1 MSFYKKVDNI
11 IVDLKDINKMYFS
24 LHNRNKILV
33 RERKYESKYNDGG
46 ADDGAG
52 GAAGAG
58 GASGADA
65 GAAGAGGADAGA
77 GAVDMPPAGLSGENR
92 NNHHRYWVRSL
103 RSRFY

>member
-46 ADDGAG
+46 GAG
-52 GAAGAG
+52 GGAGAAGG
-58 GASGADA
+58 G
-65 GAAGAGGADAGA
+65 AGAGGADVD
-77 GAVDMPPAGLSGENR
+77 AVDMPPAGLSGENR

>member
-11 IVDLKDINKMYFS
+11 IVELKDINKMYFS

-46 ADDGAG
+46 A
-52 GAAGAG
+52 
-58 GASGADA
+58 A
-65 GAAGAGGADAGA
+65 GAAGADAVGADGGAV

>member
-11 IVDLKDINKMYFS
+11 IVELKDINKMYFS

-46 ADDGAG
+46 A
-52 GAAGAG
+52 
-58 GASGADA
+58 A
-65 GAAGAGGADAGA
+65 GAAGADAVGADGGAVGAAGA
-77 GAVDMPPAGLSGENR
+77 VGADGGAVGAVDMPPAGLSGENR

>member
-11 IVDLKDINKMYFS
+11 IVELKDINKMYFS

-46 ADDGAG
+46 A

-58 GASGADA
+58 AGAAGAGA
-65 GAAGAGGADAGA
+65 GAAGAGGAGAGA
-77 GAVDMPPAGLSGENR
+77 GVVDAVDMPPAGLSGENR

>member
-11 IVDLKDINKMYFS
+11 IVELKDINKMYFS

-46 ADDGAG
+46 A
-52 GAAGAG
+52 GAAG
-58 GASGADA
+58 A
-65 GAAGAGGADAGA
+65 GAAGAGAAGA
-77 GAVDMPPAGLSGENR
+77 GAGVVDAVDMPPAGLSGENR